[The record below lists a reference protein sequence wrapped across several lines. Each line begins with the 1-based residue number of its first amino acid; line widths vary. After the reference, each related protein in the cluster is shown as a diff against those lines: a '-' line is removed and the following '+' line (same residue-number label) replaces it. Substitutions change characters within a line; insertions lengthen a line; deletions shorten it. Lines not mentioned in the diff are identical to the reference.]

1 MKDYISNETWDIDS
15 PEFSL
20 PISISFWLLIIF
32 NVPSLI
38 CSLKLLYHLIN
49 DNSLR
54 KSLNNHV
61 IIALLII
68 GLFSQ
73 LIDIPFYLNF
83 LRIGYVWPK
92 ISLSCL
98 LWWFS
103 ATGISNITNL
113 LMAWA
118 SIERH
123 ILVFHGRWL
132 RTKNRR
138 YFIHYI
144 PLLTIILYGFIYYF
158 IILYMF
164 SCENMYAYTE
174 DWCLHPCYYNNNNLA
189 LYDTIVNS
197 IIPTPIISFFSITL
211 IIRIIKQKQT
221 LHRQVQWRKYR
232 RMIVQLLSISA
243 LFLFFNFPMTCIV
256 LAQVCGL
263 PDDSLGQLPFY
274 TYYLYHF
281 VSLLMPFVCLTS
293 FPEIQKKIKQMIKF
307 KKPINIIRPERNII
321 H

>member
-61 IIALLII
+61 IIALLVI

-123 ILVFHGRWL
+123 ILVFHDRWL

-158 IILYMF
+158 IILSMF

-232 RMIVQLLSISA
+232 RMIIQLLSISA
-243 LFLFFNFPMTCIV
+243 LFLIFNFPMTCIV

-263 PDDSLGQLPFY
+263 SDDSLGQLPFY
-274 TYYLYHF
+274 TYFLYHF
-281 VSLLMPFVCLTS
+281 VSLLMPFVCLAS
-293 FPEIQKKIKQMIKF
+293 FPKIQKKIKQMIKF
-307 KKPINIIRPERNII
+307 KKPINIIRPEHNII